1 MPLEVTPERLGPVYA
16 EHLQEFL
23 AHMEFERGRSRN
35 TIDAY
40 RGDLAQL
47 GEYFFEQKI
56 DLFSA
61 EHSQIVGF
69 FDQLASTGAR
79 TSTIQRKTAAV
90 RSFYRYL
97 RAEELLDGDPTAD
110 LRPPKTES
118 KLPDV
123 LSHEE
128 VDAMLEC
135 ADARDPEGLRDRA
148 MLELLYACGLRASEI
163 VDLEPADINI
173 ELGVLR
179 ATGKGE
185 KTRLIPYG
193 RAAHDALADY
203 VREGRPKLVG
213 LKATAQMFVNKRG
226 HQLVRQDVYK
236 LVVRAAQTVGIERTV
251 TPHTL
256 RHTFATH
263 LLAGGC
269 ELRVVQEML
278 GHSDVSTTEIYT
290 HLSNERVKDVY
301 YGSHPRSSVA

>member
-40 RGDLAQL
+40 RGDLVQL

-69 FDQLASTGAR
+69 FDQLTSTGAR

-97 RAEELLDGDPTAD
+97 RAEELLDSDPTAD
-110 LRPPKTES
+110 LRPPKTEP

-128 VDAMLEC
+128 VDAMIEC
-135 ADARDPEGLRDRA
+135 ADAQDPEGLRDRA

-163 VDLEPADINI
+163 VDLEPGDINI

-193 RAAHDALADY
+193 RAAHDALSAY
-203 VREGRPKLVG
+203 VRDARPKLVG

-226 HQLVRQDVYK
+226 HRLVRQDVYK
-236 LVVRAAQTVGIERTV
+236 LVTSAAQEVGIERNV

-269 ELRVVQEML
+269 DLRVVQEML